1 MDDADRWNV
10 KSIGCQRQD
19 KTIFNR
25 MMLRFRPIAPKP
37 ATSGSNSLPENKN
50 NTFVA
55 KSRKKRKYV
64 RLRTDN
70 NGYKKKKMVP
80 VEESK
85 DGLNKKIL
93 TLQLLPEKDLD
104 TGGTGSKVTLQ
115 LLPEGAEKKDL
126 DTGDTGSKVDPTAGK
141 LAADDNED
149 GDPRMGLKDKK
160 WVFASVNPDAESDRT
175 VVTAPMRVVESWVT
189 VASVTDTCMDVRW
202 LGCTDGE
209 IIKNLERDT
218 CPGFISDGLDR
229 VRWVNEAYK
238 RMVSEE
244 GNGQVPECTVRLVA
258 KEKFE
263 FPYLHPGF
271 TGHVRLQHTWRNQKC
286 SKVMPCDV
294 WRMEFG
300 GFAWRLDV
308 KAALSLGL

>member
-1 MDDADRWNV
+1 MDGADRWNV

-37 ATSGSNSLPENKN
+37 ATGGSNSMPENKN
-50 NTFVA
+50 NTFVTKA
-55 KSRKKRKYV
+55 RKKRKYV
-64 RLRTDN
+64 RLRRNN
-70 NGYKKKKMVP
+70 NGNKKKKTVP

-85 DGLNKKIL
+85 DWLDKKI
-93 TLQLLPEKDLD
+93 
-104 TGGTGSKVTLQ
+104 VTLQ
-115 LLPEGAEKKDL
+115 LLPEGAENKDL
-126 DTGDTGSKVDPTAGK
+126 DTGDTGSKVNPTAGK
-141 LAADDNED
+141 LAADDHED
-149 GDPRMGLKDKK
+149 GDPRMWLKDKK
-160 WVFASVNPDAESDRT
+160 WVFDSVNPDARSDRT

-189 VASVTDTCMDVRW
+189 VGSVTDTCMDVRW

-218 CPGFISDGLDR
+218 CPGFISDGYEK
-229 VRWVNEAYK
+229 VQWVNEAYK
-238 RMVSEE
+238 RMVSEDSD
-244 GNGQVPECTVRLVA
+244 GQSPECTVRLVA
-258 KEKFE
+258 KEKF
-263 FPYLHPGF
+263 PYLHPGF
-271 TGHVRLQHTWRNQKC
+271 TGQVRLQHTWRNQKC